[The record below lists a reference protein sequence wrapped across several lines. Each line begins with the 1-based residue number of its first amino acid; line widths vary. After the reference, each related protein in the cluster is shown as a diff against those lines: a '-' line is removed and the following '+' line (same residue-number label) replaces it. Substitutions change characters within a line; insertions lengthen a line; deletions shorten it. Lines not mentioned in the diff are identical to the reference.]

1 MGRKGKIMNKK
12 ITKIVSTAL
21 LGSMCFYTLPVF
33 AYTKEESVY
42 SKLDGNG
49 SVYQTTVSNHLK
61 NQEKETLLKDFSD
74 LMEIENTSGNQ
85 EVERKNQELTW
96 KAEGEDIYYQGKTE
110 KELPI
115 KCKIRYELDGKEIS
129 KEEIVGKSG
138 TVKVILEFVNKEK
151 KEVTINGKKETMYVP
166 FVVGV
171 GTILSNETHKNIE
184 VTTGKVIDN
193 GNKTMVFGMAMPG
206 MQESLGIATNKI
218 EIPSK
223 VEMTMEVED
232 FEMGSIYIF
241 ATPKILE
248 ENDFDVWDELDEL
261 YAKMNT
267 LQSSANQLEEGANTL
282 KEGTIEFSEK
292 SQEFHQAMGQMEQG
306 MKSASSS
313 YQGINAGIDKLNS
326 SASQLNEGASKVN
339 NGANSVN
346 QGVNKLNSGVAQ
358 GKEQAMRALANS
370 SEALTNGIDQIIK
383 GKDKEV
389 ETIKQKV
396 IEEANEGLKQGL
408 TTAVSSG
415 AKQTASATLTAILQD
430 ESFASST
437 GIELTEAQRTTL
449 VNTLVAKM
457 NTSKLEEGMKSAI
470 DTVETK
476 QKAGIDEINNHK
488 TGVKAGLE
496 TLKKESG
503 ASIKTGIQSIASG
516 FDTISEGVKQIDK
529 GTNDLKNG
537 TTELYNGTN
546 QLKAGTNE
554 LSTGSKQ
561 MQTGLNTLASS
572 STKLSSANK
581 ALTEGAMTIKD
592 GSVELSNGMTKFNQE
607 GIKVLYHIVNG
618 EVKDLQTRLETLQK
632 LANEYR
638 NFTMIEEE
646 AEGSVKFIMMVDS
659 LEKEETKEKVIL
671 PSERKESE
679 EYIR

>member
-1 MGRKGKIMNKK
+1 MNKK
-12 ITKIVSTAL
+12 ITKIVSMTL
-21 LGSMCFYTLPVF
+21 LGTMCFYTLPVF

-61 NQEKETLLKDFSD
+61 NKEKETLLKDFSD
-74 LMEIENTSGNQ
+74 LMDIENTSGNQ
-85 EVERKNQELTW
+85 EVDKKNQKLTW

-115 KCKIRYELDGKEIS
+115 DCKIRYELDGKEMS

-138 TVKVILEFVNKEK
+138 TVKVSIEFTNKEK
-151 KEVTINGKKETMYVP
+151 REVTINGKKETMYVP

-171 GTILSNETHKNIE
+171 GTILKNETHKNIE

-206 MQESLGIATNKI
+206 MQESLGMTTNKI

-223 VEMTMEVED
+223 VEMTMEVEE
-232 FEMGSIYIF
+232 FEMGSMYIF

-248 ENDFDVWDELDEL
+248 EKDLEIWDELDEL

-282 KEGTIEFSEK
+282 KEGTTQFSEK
-292 SQEFHQAMGQMEQG
+292 SQEFNQAMGQMEQG

-313 YQGINAGIDKLNS
+313 YQGINVGIDKLNS
-326 SASQLNEGASKVN
+326 SASKLNEGASKVN
-339 NGANSVN
+339 NGANRVDE
-346 QGVNKLNSGVAQ
+346 GVSKLNSGVTQ
-358 GKEQAMRALANS
+358 GKEQAISALASS
-370 SEALTNGIDQIIK
+370 SETLANGIEQIIQ
-383 GKDKEV
+383 GKDKET

-396 IEEANEGLKQGL
+396 IEEANDGLKQGL

-430 ESFASST
+430 ESFRTST
-437 GIELTEAQRTTL
+437 GIELTEAQRTAL

-457 NTSKLEEGMKSAI
+457 NTSKLEEGIESAI
-470 DTVETK
+470 DTVEAK
-476 QKAGIDEINNHK
+476 QKAGVDEINNHK

-503 ASIKTGIQSIASG
+503 ASIQTGIQSIASG
-516 FDTISEGVKQIDK
+516 FDTISEGVEQINK
-529 GTNDLKNG
+529 GTSDLKNG

-546 QLKAGTNE
+546 QLKVGTNE

-561 MQTGLNTLASS
+561 MQTGLNTLESS
-572 STKLSSANK
+572 STKLSSANE

-592 GSVELSNGMTKFNQE
+592 GTVELSNGMTKFNQE
-607 GIKVLYHIVNG
+607 GIKVLYNTVNG
-618 EVKDLQTRLETLQK
+618 EVKELQTRMQALQE

-659 LEKEETKEKVIL
+659 LKKEETKEKMVL
-671 PSERKESE
+671 SSERKEE
-679 EYIR
+679 NIEKADD